1 MYLLISRMIEI
12 VGFEQNVVILVVVT
26 VSNLTTIN
34 DAIIR
39 YKNVEYSID
48 TYLIDIYF
56 KLSLIL
62 KTNLHSGK
70 CILKNRHYQ

>member
-1 MYLLISRMIEI
+1 MIEI

-39 YKNVEYSID
+39 YMNVEYSID
-48 TYLIDIYF
+48 IYLIDF
-56 KLSLIL
+56 KDQFSA
-62 KTNLHSGK
+62 TNLPTAVLNLLATMGK
-70 CILKNRHYQ
+70 KKALRV